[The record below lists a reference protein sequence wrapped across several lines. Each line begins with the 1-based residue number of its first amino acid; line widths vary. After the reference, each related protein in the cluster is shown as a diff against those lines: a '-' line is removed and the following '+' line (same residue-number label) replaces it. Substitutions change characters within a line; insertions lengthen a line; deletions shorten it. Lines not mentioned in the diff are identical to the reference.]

1 MLIMLKVEIQLSPI
15 KYGYI
20 RSQALVLFLPVMWTF
35 TYIPLSVD
43 VMCIPRLCRWPA
55 YTF

>member
-1 MLIMLKVEIQLSPI
+1 MLIMLKVEIHVNPV
-15 KYGYI
+15 KYVNI
-20 RSQALVLFLPVMWTF
+20 QTLALVLLLLVMWTF

-43 VMCIPRLCRWPA
+43 VMCFPRLCRWPA